1 VKHTIHRTLPV
12 IDPSTEIKSGT
23 NGFYGDDGVPIR
35 QPDYER
41 WQQLL
46 WDERRFLWRWTIR
59 GVIAVTLLAF
69 LIPKRYEATT
79 RLMPPDNQSTAPMAM
94 MAAMA
99 GKNSALGML
108 ANDML
113 SLKSSDSMFMGV
125 LRSDTI
131 QDRIINRFDLRKV
144 YWVRYMQDARKDLT
158 RNTDISQDRKS
169 GIITVEVTDRDPK
182 RAAAIAH
189 AYIDELDTMVAQL
202 STSAARRERI
212 FIEQRLQVVK
222 QNLTSAA
229 QTFSEFASKNSTI
242 DIKAQAQATVEAAAT
257 LQGQMIAAQSELEGL
272 EQIYTPNNVRVK
284 SLQARIAELK
294 RQIEKMNGDSSP
306 PSLEGAKPDELSPP
320 IRQLPLLGVRWMDL
334 YRETK
339 VQETVYELLTQQYEM
354 AKIQEAKEIPTVKV
368 LDIAGVPEKKASP
381 PRLVIMIVGSLFSF
395 AAACAWILGAAR
407 WSQIDPEDPNKQLA
421 MNIGHKLRAKAI
433 NLRSRV
439 PVLRSQKLTSDEI
452 ELDRPI

>member
-1 VKHTIHRTLPV
+1 VNHNLHRTLPV

-23 NGFYGDDGVPIR
+23 NGFYGDDGVPSS
-35 QPDYER
+35 QADSER

-46 WDERRFLWRWTIR
+46 WNERQLLRRWTVR
-59 GVIAVTLLAF
+59 GAIAVTLIAF
-69 LIPKRYEATT
+69 LIPKSYESTT

-113 SLKSSDSMFMGV
+113 SLKSSDSMFMGI

-144 YWVRYMQDARKDLT
+144 YWDKYMQDARKDLT

-182 RAAAIAH
+182 RAAEIAR
-189 AYIDELDTMVAQL
+189 AYIEELDTLVAQL

-212 FIEQRLQVVK
+212 FIEQRLQVVR

-242 DIKAQAQATVEAAAT
+242 DIKAQSQAIVEAAAT

-284 SLQARIAELK
+284 SLQARIGELK
-294 RQIEKMNGDSSP
+294 RQIEKMNGDSTP
-306 PSLEGAKPDELSPP
+306 PSLDGTKPDELSPP
-320 IRQLPLLGVRWMDL
+320 IRKLPLLGVRWMDL

-368 LDIAGVPEKKASP
+368 LDVAGVPEKKASP
-381 PRLVIMIVGSLFSF
+381 PRLVIMIVGTIFCFS
-395 AAACAWILGAAR
+395 AACAWILGSAR
-407 WSQIDPEDPNKQLA
+407 WRQIDSQDPNKQLA
-421 MNIGHKLRAKAI
+421 IEVGRKVHART
-433 NLRSRV
+433 S
-439 PVLRSQKLTSDEI
+439 VLRDRIPVFRSKNFSSDEQG
-452 ELDRPI
+452 LD